1 MDSPRFQKRKG
12 LIKHI
17 SPPVR
22 SLPPSLLLSLFY
34 IPQLLIKGTQ
44 PLTRIIP
51 PLFASNKPIIHIPIF
66 VPFLMSTKVIVD
78 VFETVAG
85 VEGFDEELVVV
96 LGGLGL
102 VGGVG
107 EDRAV
112 VD

>member
-1 MDSPRFQKRKG
+1 
-12 LIKHI
+12 
-17 SPPVR
+17 
-22 SLPPSLLLSLFY
+22 
-34 IPQLLIKGTQ
+34 
-44 PLTRIIP
+44 
-51 PLFASNKPIIHIPIF
+51 
-66 VPFLMSTKVIVD
+66 MSTKVIVD